1 MSGVTFNPESFS
13 AKSAAAMAN
22 WMKRPIFLISFF
34 SILLPG
40 SKPLTSPAILQENA
54 VASNAVMPAMPL
66 FEASRAAQDSSVPI
80 PSGVSNP
87 TPVTTTLRDKT
98 LLPGPASDYF
108 LLVLPSMYSTASLT
122 VWIFS
127 ASSSG
132 ISSSKA
138 SSKAITSSTISSE
151 SAPKSSTNDA
161 LLSTWLSSTPN
172 CSTII
177 CFTFCSTNAMHFL
190 LGYANALILAA
201 FAEISQVMGRMTRPG
216 PMQLAHGTIRKLHS
230 ATFHA
235 GTSVLACHR
244 RGRRREHLERWL
256 KSTSGG
262 ALGPTRASLK
272 PFRSNRLH
280 LVKQMHWVAASKA
293 NEGPKYATHLANCDN
308 SRNCIQPRVGANP
321 GVAPR
326 RRSGARAGRSTG

>member
-1 MSGVTFNPESFS
+1 M
-13 AKSAAAMAN
+13 
-22 WMKRPIFLISFF
+22 
-34 SILLPG
+34 
-40 SKPLTSPAILQENA
+40 
-54 VASNAVMPAMPL
+54 
-66 FEASRAAQDSSVPI
+66 
-80 PSGVSNP
+80 
-87 TPVTTTLRDKT
+87 
-98 LLPGPASDYF
+98 
-108 LLVLPSMYSTASLT
+108 
-122 VWIFS
+122 
-127 ASSSG
+127 
-132 ISSSKA
+132 
-138 SSKAITSSTISSE
+138 TSSTMSSE
-151 SAPKSSTNDA
+151 SAPRSSTNEA

-262 ALGPTRASLK
+262 AIAPTRASLK

-321 GVAPR
+321 RVAPR
-326 RRSGARAGRSTG
+326 RRSGARRSTGAGPGPAKPRAHSAARSGGAAGGGSGSHATGSAADGARQPSRVRPGGGISGQTGHVYFGAHQPGTLDRSQPGGRPVHGDADAAAGGRRHSGGASRPDGLRQCGGSGKAAFR